1 MHNSIALCNSVSA
14 DRSGMAAST
23 FLAAAAASVIRAP
36 ALSHITPPK
45 VASLHGHATSR
56 KSHQVSKSHITS
68 TQTAWPRVF
77 TNMRQNDENLVNAW
91 NSIAQLPLEY
101 NQVTLFAH

>member
-1 MHNSIALCNSVSA
+1 METELQT
-14 DRSGMAAST
+14 RSMAE
-23 FLAAAAASVIRAP
+23 LVRAP

-45 VASLHGHATSR
+45 VTSLHGHATSR

-91 NSIAQLPLEY
+91 NSIAQMPLEY

>member
-1 MHNSIALCNSVSA
+1 MDGFVGGNPMNMDENLDDFGV
-14 DRSGMAAST
+14 
-23 FLAAAAASVIRAP
+23 RAP

-45 VASLHGHATSR
+45 VTSLHGHATSR

-77 TNMRQNDENLVNAW
+77 TNMRQNEENLVNVW
-91 NSIAQLPLEY
+91 NSLAQMPLEY
-101 NQVTLFAH
+101 NQVAFFAH